1 MKGFT
6 STSCLFVAKN
16 QDKYSKCRMFVIKA
30 PIIESFGFPK
40 VFFWTHYSQGGSSAN
55 IAKWW
60 DSSSSSS
67 AVIQNI
73 SILILWHALF
83 HRLMFLFITW
93 RVKYGLWTQ
102 FIGNQVFSSVSTIWW
117 KFHFDIS
124 VEGRKTLDWKQ
135 ERPEFCS
142 RELVVLPQIQS
153 SGSMMNS
160 FEANARALPK
170 KK

>member
-60 DSSSSSS
+60 DSSSSSW

-73 SILILWHALF
+73 PILILWHASF

-93 RVKYGLWTQ
+93 RVKYWFWTQ
-102 FIGNQVFSSVSTIWW
+102 FIGKSFETSSVSPIWHLMKVSLW
-117 KFHFDIS
+117 HFGRRTKNFRLKTGATWILFPRTCCFTSDSELRFHD
-124 VEGRKTLDWKQ
+124 E
-135 ERPEFCS
+135 
-142 RELVVLPQIQS
+142 
-153 SGSMMNS
+153 
-160 FEANARALPK
+160 
-170 KK
+170 

>member
-1 MKGFT
+1 MKVFAAKKAFFWTHWNLSAVKIQQEAAGKG
-6 STSCLFVAKN
+6 SPAPPVYMLPKN

-60 DSSSSSS
+60 DSSSSSW

-73 SILILWHALF
+73 PILILWHALF
-83 HRLMFLFITW
+83 HRLMLLFITW
-93 RVKYGLWTQ
+93 RVKYWFWTQ
-102 FIGNQVFSSVSTIWW
+102 FIGKSFETSSVSPIWW

-124 VEGRKTLDWKQ
+124 VAGWQT
-135 ERPEFCS
+135 
-142 RELVVLPQIQS
+142 
-153 SGSMMNS
+153 
-160 FEANARALPK
+160 
-170 KK
+170 